1 MTPESSVLGG
11 NDALRMTLKDLLR
24 SNGTVMVISTCL
36 PNMIG
41 DDCEKVISDLEAEY
55 PDSRILFVDSNRVDS
70 GFDAHIEVIRALTG
84 LIDTK
89 VARSDAFVNVID
101 DNFISFN
108 KGDNRKYLAMLAS
121 ELGMMCGPGF
131 LSDCSVDE
139 IVSMRRYGTAVLC
152 EDTRDNRTLKEMLQD
167 KGITFMDRTLPRG
180 FGETE
185 DWIRELSATESVA
198 EKVISK
204 ID

>member
-1 MTPESSVLGG
+1 
-11 NDALRMTLKDLLR
+11 
-24 SNGTVMVISTCL
+24 
-36 PNMIG
+36 
-41 DDCEKVISDLEAEY
+41 
-55 PDSRILFVDSNRVDS
+55 
-70 GFDAHIEVIRALTG
+70 VIRALTG